1 MASSPGATCAISST
15 CSPTGPSPAFLSSP
29 PPTSSKPCSKTKLS
43 GGSTKIPSAAL
54 SCLSLA
60 DPHITQ
66 ALYVAGASRVRTPL
80 PERIRLVNGE
90 LEGVCSADSYSR
102 LVNLRH
108 GSHSDSIKH

>member
-54 SCLSLA
+54 SWLSLA

-80 PERIRLVNGE
+80 PERIRIAE
-90 LEGVCSADSYSR
+90 AIYLEFLDR
-102 LVNLRH
+102 ERQLQR
-108 GSHSDSIKH
+108 